1 MAKSWH
7 AVSFAAIF
15 SGGLLFHSFSLT
27 NPLNPFF
34 PSPSL
39 MQEHRQAL
47 QQRTA
52 KSARIGHLAKRQT
65 PGSASVSG
73 TVTLLDPLASQ
84 PDIIILDTFGYQVA
98 QVTSDDT
105 GTYGV
110 SGLFPGSYLVFATTG
125 SYSFYGDGSDRTY
138 LGNTTDASAAQWIRL
153 SAGQTLTNQ
162 NITIAASLKKGVTI
176 SGTCYL
182 GPGTALPPAN
192 TYVSFRFVSAD
203 QTPIMSSYFQSN
215 DGYCYTNADGTFRCS
230 TGVAPGNYYVL
241 ISSMYV
247 QQWWNGS
254 TILMD
259 PVAASIPNSV
269 TGKVIHFDT
278 GGSISGSV
286 KDNGTDSLLSYV
298 TIYLIDKDGFI
309 LTQRFVY
316 SGNTDFT
323 FSGILPGSYFLKT
336 IDNSGAYVTTYYPQA
351 LFRDSA
357 TALSLAS
364 GAKIDSITIAL
375 KLIPGY
381 SASRT
386 GLIKGTITRSDNGT
400 AISNMDVGTCSVSGM
415 PGSSTTSTDTLG
427 SYQESVAAD
436 SSVLV
441 YAGNSLYQFGGGS
454 PDYYLAQTYYPGTTD
469 KTAATSVT
477 VGANATI
484 TINISVQQGGSLAG
498 LLRTSSNA
506 RLPAYYQ
513 ALFGTGAIVYGY
525 AWTADFKNIYG
536 TGSTD
541 LSGFRFAGVNPGTYT
556 MRFLSYG
563 YDYYNMATTETDYG
577 CASAKN
583 VVVTKENTAFG
594 QTIILPDGSARIT
607 GAVASGAQV
616 NGANITHEL
625 CCYGTDSIIVG
636 IAQLSYASKTN
647 SLKAL
652 FFSRDDVPVASG
664 PAQSNY
670 SLGKLAP
677 GSYALAHMTFN
688 STETVATREWY
699 GVKKVDTLNTSDYNT
714 YLKQFLKPNIPSTSW
729 LTLTAGETKANVDFG
744 NVGVIMPSGQG
755 LAHKPSLRF
764 INNPGQNKALIHY
777 RLSGQDLKNKAT
789 LTVFRINGAC
799 VRTFILEK
807 PAGVVVWD
815 RHDDRNAPVT
825 AGVYVFRLTSAGS
838 ALAVKGIVS
847 K

>member
-1 MAKSWH
+1 MVKSWR
-7 AVSFAAIF
+7 AVSLTAIF
-15 SGGLLFHSFSLT
+15 SGGLLFPSFSLT

-34 PSPSL
+34 ASPSL
-39 MQEHRQAL
+39 MQEQRQAL

-52 KSARIGHLAKRQT
+52 IPFRTDPLAKRLT

-73 TVTLLDPLASQ
+73 TVTDLNSTVSQ

-98 QVTSDDT
+98 QVTSDYS
-105 GTYGV
+105 GTYSV
-110 SGLFPGSYLVFATTG
+110 SGLFPGSYLVFATTSG
-125 SYSFYGDGSDRTY
+125 YSFYGGGSDRTY
-138 LGNTTDASAAQWIRL
+138 LGNTTDASAAKWVHL
-153 SAGQTLTNQ
+153 SAGQKLTNQ
-162 NITIAASLKKGVTI
+162 NIAIAASSKKGITI

-182 GPGTALPPAN
+182 GPGTAVPPAN

-203 QTPIMSSYFQSN
+203 QTPIMQSYFQAN
-215 DGYCYTNADGTFRCS
+215 DGYCNTNADGTFRCS

-241 ISSMYV
+241 INSMYV

-254 TILMD
+254 TIVTE

-298 TIYLIDKDGFI
+298 SIYLIDKDGFT

-357 TALSLAS
+357 AALSLAS
-364 GAKIDSITIAL
+364 GGKIDSITIAL
-375 KLIPGY
+375 KRNPGY
-381 SASRT
+381 FASRT

-400 AISNMDVGTCSVSGM
+400 AVSNMDVGTCSVSGM
-415 PGSSTTSTDTLG
+415 PGSSSTATDTLG

-441 YAGNSLYQFGGGS
+441 YAGNSLYQFGSGLS
-454 PDYYLAQTYYPGTTD
+454 DYYLSQTYYPGTTD
-469 KTAATSVT
+469 RTSATSVK
-477 VGANATI
+477 VAANATV
-484 TINISVQQGGSLAG
+484 TVNISVQQGGSLAG

-506 RLPAYYQ
+506 RFPAYYQ
-513 ALFGTGAIVYGY
+513 ATFGTGAVVYGY
-525 AWTADFKNIYG
+525 AWTADFKNIYA

-541 LSGFRFAGVNPGTYT
+541 LSGFRFAGVNPGSYT

-563 YDYYNMATTETDYG
+563 YDYFTMATTETDYG
-577 CASAKN
+577 FASAKN

-594 QTIILPDGSARIT
+594 QTIVMPDGNARIT
-607 GAVASGAQV
+607 GAVALDNQASGAT
-616 NGANITHEL
+616 ITSEL
-625 CCYGTDSIIVG
+625 CCYGTDSIIAG
-636 IAQLSYASKTN
+636 IAQLSYASRPS
-647 SLKAL
+647 SLKAN
-652 FFSRDDVPVASG
+652 FFSMDNVPLASG

-670 SLGKLAP
+670 SLGKLTP

-688 STETVATREWY
+688 STGTIVTREWY
-699 GVKKVDTLNTSDYNT
+699 GTKKVDTVSISDYNT
-714 YLKQFLKPNIPSTSW
+714 YLKQFLKPDIPSTQW
-729 LTLTAGETKANVDFG
+729 LALTAGETKANINFG
-744 NVGVIMPSGQG
+744 NVGVIVPSGQG
-755 LAHKPSLRF
+755 SAHKPFLRF

-777 RLSGQDLKNKAT
+777 RLSGQALKSKAT
-789 LTVFRINGAC
+789 LTVFRINGAR
-799 VRTFILEK
+799 VRTFVLEK
-807 PAGVVVWD
+807 TAGVVVWD
-815 RHDDRNAPVT
+815 RHDDRDAPVT
-825 AGVYVFRLTSAGS
+825 AGVYVFRLTCAGS
-838 ALAVKGIVS
+838 ALAVRGIVP